1 MSKKKKANEMV
12 SDSHIPNG
20 GHVPTTGWNYGLDG
34 FDFDMDYGEGVE
46 DGAAL
51 PEAYGMGG
59 LPDGFVD
66 PTADDDHE
74 AGNVGRASA
83 PLGKMMANPWGMS
96 NMASEEDLKNAGNL
110 ADINW
115 LDPSLGQDEERLP
128 VNPVDKGIEQLEK
141 AWGERTDGI
150 SIVPNR
156 DKEIVD
162 YQNKVRD
169 PGQTT
174 RLPGADK
181 EVDWR
186 KVAIR
191 RAMRRSS
198 YGENLQDI
206 LTELNDKS
214 AARLVEADHGLAGR
228 VFIRASAFPGMIN
241 GKWDKAIKRRCK
253 SAAFILA
260 TPGTKMAALDRY
272 LGKAVVTEVPWKK
285 ALGIYAPRLKA
296 AGIKLPKGDARTVL
310 KVAFTKAPTGKQTS
324 RVATNLPTQAIK
336 PMMNLA
342 DATQAINSAE
352 NTRQVIK
359 KKSLKASLDERV
371 ANHVNDLVAKGR
383 LTKAFG
389 RGLLLSGKSPKSIL
403 EALTT
408 ELGKSA
414 SGTYEG
420 TGVGATAHRAEK
432 KPAQSTQTILSARLL
447 SAQKSIDDLVARNML
462 SQDQADSILA
472 SGLEPN
478 EMLTKAGQL
487 AASAKT
493 ADYDGPVY
501 SRAAGTRKVQKRT
514 AHDLRIME
522 ASKSSGIKA
531 KEFRSLLR
539 WARQQMSEGLAGQD
553 LDMILKARFS
563 GRLLKAAK
571 ILLAESRET
580 HEGLSGHVYT
590 DVEAYATSTGT
601 QGCDNG
607 ARIHRANALKFALA
621 MPRCGTCKFASTL
634 PDGSKSCQKYN
645 KKLADEA
652 PVVDKAE
659 YKRLALAQTE
669 FTDQEHTASL
679 FTANYDDSFGL
690 GNENLTD
697 FSFDETPSR
706 DELTGFAFGG
716 LVLGD
721 DNE

>member
-1 MSKKKKANEMV
+1 MSKKKKAEEMV
-12 SDSHIPNG
+12 SDSNLPNG
-20 GHVPTTGWNYGLDG
+20 GHVPTSGWNYGLDG
-34 FDFDMDYGEGVE
+34 FDFDMDYGDGVE

-51 PEAYGMGG
+51 PEAYGLSD
-59 LPDGFVD
+59 LPDGFV
-66 PTADDDHE
+66 ADDGEHE
-74 AGNVGRASA
+74 GGVIQVRA
-83 PLGKMMANPWGMS
+83 PLKDMMSNPWGMS
-96 NMASEEDLKNAGNL
+96 NMASEEDLKNAANL

-115 LDPSLGQDEERLP
+115 LDPSLEQDPERLP

-156 DKEIVD
+156 DKEVVD

-169 PGQTT
+169 PGKTT
-174 RLPGADK
+174 SLPGADK

-186 KVAIR
+186 KAAIQ

-198 YGENLQDI
+198 YGENLNDI
-206 LTELNDKS
+206 VEELGHAH
-214 AARLVEADHGLAGR
+214 AARLVEADHGLAGQ

-241 GKWDKAIKRRCK
+241 GKWDKTIKRRCK

-260 TPGTKMAALDRY
+260 TPGSKMAALDRY
-272 LGKAVVTEVPWKK
+272 LGKEVVTEVPWKK

-342 DATQAINSAE
+342 EATQAINSAE
-352 NTRQVIK
+352 NTREVIK
-359 KKSLKASLDERV
+359 KKSLKSSLDERV

-383 LTKAFG
+383 VSVAFG
-389 RGLLLSGKSPKSIL
+389 RGLLLSGKSPKNIL
-403 EALTT
+403 EALTA
-408 ELGKSA
+408 ELGKAA

-420 TGVGATAHRAEK
+420 SGVGVKAHRAEK
-432 KPAQSTQTILSARLL
+432 VQSKSQSTQAITSAQLLKAQNSLDNLVQRNLISQEQANDILGSGLSA
-447 SAQKSIDDLVARNML
+447 
-462 SQDQADSILA
+462 
-472 SGLEPN
+472 G
-478 EMLTKAGQL
+478 EMLEKAGQL
-487 AASAKT
+487 ATTSQAS
-493 ADYDGPVY
+493 DYTGPIY
-501 SRAAGTRKVQKRT
+501 SRAAGTRKTQKRT
-514 AHDLRIME
+514 AQDLRILE

-531 KEFRSLLR
+531 KEFKTLLR
-539 WARQQMSEGLAGQD
+539 WARQQMSEGLAGND

-571 ILLAESRET
+571 VLLAESRET

-607 ARIHRANALKFALA
+607 ARVHRANALKFALA
-621 MPRCGTCKFASTL
+621 MPRCGTCKFASTM
-634 PDGSKSCQKYN
+634 PDGTKTCQKYN
-645 KKLADEA
+645 KKLTNDA
-652 PVVDKAE
+652 PVADKAE

-697 FSFDETPSR
+697 FSFDETPNHE
-706 DELTGFAFGG
+706 ELSGFAFGG
-716 LVLGD
+716 LVLGGD
-721 DNE
+721 DE